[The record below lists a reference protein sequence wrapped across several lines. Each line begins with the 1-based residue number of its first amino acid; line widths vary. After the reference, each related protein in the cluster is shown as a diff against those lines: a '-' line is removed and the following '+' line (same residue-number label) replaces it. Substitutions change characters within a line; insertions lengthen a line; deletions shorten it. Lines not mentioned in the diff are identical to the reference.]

1 MRKEAPMVKGFTV
14 VVLLALVFGCSA
26 TRKIEVPNANVTV
39 IDYGATRRGAY
50 LFCSAEGGSVLVS
63 EPSPDIAKDIASSLG
78 LSADTIGD
86 LAKPE
91 LKAEYAAKVVDLASR
106 SQTLQVL
113 RESLFRLSEMGAGY
127 ELSVEQRVWLFS
139 KVLDTVRLI
148 AATEFANSEASEE
161 VKAEALKRFLEDTET
176 GTVKIPG
183 TSP

>member
-1 MRKEAPMVKGFTV
+1 MGKEASMVKGLAV
-14 VVLLALVFGCSA
+14 IVLLALVFGCSA

-39 IDYGATRRGAY
+39 IDYGANRRGAY
-50 LFCSAEGGSVLVS
+50 LFDSEDGSVLVS
-63 EPSPDIAKDIASSLG
+63 EPSPDVAKDIASSLG

-91 LKAEYAAKVVDLASR
+91 LKAEYAARVVNLASR

-113 RESLFRLSEMGAGY
+113 RESLFRLSEMGAGS
-127 ELSVEQRVWLFS
+127 ELSVEQRLWLFS